1 MLLCCSHLQLVTILK
16 IYNDSNNIRY
26 NQTQPPMT
34 CNVIVC
40 FWNDGSSSLNG
51 FYSTQTR
58 GYQNQQEGR
67 YALVILHV
75 DSMVG
80 EWEQYG
86 FVCFVTDMVS
96 LEIFNE
102 GSYAT
107 MVYIVVVKYSAV
119 FVFDFTQPKL
129 QLSTST
135 TVVVSY
141 FVLNF
146 VDQSYSK
153 GWWPRQSAEG
163 NTESIVVQRILWH
176 HLR

>member
-1 MLLCCSHLQLVTILK
+1 
-16 IYNDSNNIRY
+16 
-26 NQTQPPMT
+26 
-34 CNVIVC
+34 
-40 FWNDGSSSLNG
+40 
-51 FYSTQTR
+51 
-58 GYQNQQEGR
+58 
-67 YALVILHV
+67 
-75 DSMVG
+75 
-80 EWEQYG
+80 
-86 FVCFVTDMVS
+86 MVS

-153 GWWPRQSAEG
+153 G
-163 NTESIVVQRILWH
+163 
-176 HLR
+176 